1 MNEMAQKLSCII
13 ACSVNI
19 YEPAVT
25 ETVAT
30 WCVNYC
36 RFSYL
41 RMVDA
46 ARRNMGGSEY
56 GKIRQQVLNAIVGS
70 SERGATLRELKR
82 KFKSLKPQDMNTA
95 LKDLTTAEEIA
106 LIEQKTAGR
115 PRKAF
120 VAVAD

>member
-1 MNEMAQKLSCII
+1 
-13 ACSVNI
+13 
-19 YEPAVT
+19 
-25 ETVAT
+25 
-30 WCVNYC
+30 
-36 RFSYL
+36 
-41 RMVDA
+41 MVDA